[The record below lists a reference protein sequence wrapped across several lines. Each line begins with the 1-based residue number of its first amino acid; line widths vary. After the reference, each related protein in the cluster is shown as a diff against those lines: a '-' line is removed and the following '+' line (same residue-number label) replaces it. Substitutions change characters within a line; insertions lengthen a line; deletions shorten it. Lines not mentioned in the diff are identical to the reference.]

1 MSASLVEPLALR
13 PKHLAPLL
21 LQVARRQKMQIHSGE
36 LAKISNLFA
45 SLLDGP
51 CMKGLRLAKK
61 SATFCSKKHS
71 AVILGEYSGL
81 AAL

>member
-1 MSASLVEPLALR
+1 
-13 PKHLAPLL
+13 
-21 LQVARRQKMQIHSGE
+21 MQIHSGE